1 MSDIDSLL
9 TASSSSSFQGVVVT
23 TDATSVTVKVGAATH
38 KMRRTTALALKPGD
52 RVNING
58 GQIVG
63 KRKPPP
69 TGATYEI

>member
-1 MSDIDSLL
+1 MSNIDELVAGRPKPL
-9 TASSSSSFQGVVVT
+9 QGVVVT
-23 TDATSVTVKVGAATH
+23 ADATSVTVKVGASTY
-38 KMRRTTALALKPGD
+38 KIRRTTSLALKPGD